1 MKKFF
6 ILFIFV
12 FSLSLFTPQKTEAL
26 FDVGSLILV
35 AKEYGMDTLTTIIN
49 SRIMDKLV
57 SDTVN
62 WANGGFDGEPGF
74 INNWEDYL
82 KGTEQDVFIGAF
94 SVAEKATSSYIQNFC
109 NLDCSGNSPENI
121 QADYEECLAGGA
133 PVETCDA
140 YANAASAD
148 YQQCMANLEQGAGT
162 CQMLDIGAQAQ
173 SNYNAWN
180 SGELDS
186 YRLAAES
193 IALIGGQRFN
203 SDPLKALIEGQGE
216 TLTKLLGSKSEV
228 ENFKNDFSVGGIRG
242 WIALADPHNF
252 PLGQSTLIESALSQK
267 TGEKVQNV
275 VEDLQTPN
283 KFLDRKWC
291 LERDDDNNCTKEFT
305 GTPGALIESKIKST
319 ADSDSD
325 RLNVARELSDVLARA
340 LGKLTDGLLQAG
352 FNKLTQ
358 SGSSGASAQPFQPA
372 QFFTT
377 GYQNEFDILG
387 LGDLSPSGSLLGGGT
402 GGGNTQTPI
411 FDPETGTF
419 TPLRGGDGSLPYIG
433 GPEDAVNTSWNEGP
447 EIIIDLQ
454 SVLENSINLI
464 QEELTLLTETEKIL
478 RDGKDNVM
486 KLDRCIP
493 GPKFGWEDRLRDN
506 LNLTGDSND
515 EESAYD
521 RLGLQE
527 TRRMANDNMVN
538 IPGASQMRGTV
549 NALLSQN
556 GENQFEEVSNER
568 NRKQTYLAILKNMK
582 SSIQQDFNNYKGA
595 IDSHLVIFEEDWN
608 KLSDTEKI
616 ALFSIPER
624 DENGDI
630 IYVPVEVGS
639 SGTIVVNENQERPLY
654 IMEKYYL
661 FKPGETP
668 ASVFANNP
676 DAVKKAVLSY
686 SWDLWQR
693 KKGEEPASGTTPN
706 GVTQKSNLR
715 YQYYAMSKYL
725 TTESDILDAEMKKDE
740 VTQSNKTII
749 DLLHDCMQLKLYAL
763 GYSDGNGENTEMWK
777 RLDQTLS
784 QEPSRSLG
792 MLIGGMSVERAD
804 HGSTAYQ
811 LNVDNA
817 RTDQQI
823 KNYLLQEKAKQE
835 NNQPS
840 NFKTSI
846 ITNGVEESILGFE
859 ETTISWE
866 EVAHYGPPG
875 HNPYGSPDGDGNI
888 TLSPSQT
895 RKKYFDDFYEKD
907 EDLWQPYYKY
917 SNGIAEID
925 PERAVAR
932 LYQFDYMT
940 MGWPRGGNG
949 KGTLYCRVVTSFDA
963 RGWHGAQNLP
973 KCYKDWYS
981 TSNITYDL
989 ALMNIR

>member
-1 MKKFF
+1 MLYFNRMKKFF

-12 FSLSLFTPQKTEAL
+12 FSFSLFTPQKTEAL
-26 FDVGSLILV
+26 FDIAGWMQV
-35 AKEYGMDTLTTIIN
+35 AKEYGLDTLTTIIN
-49 SRIMDKLV
+49 SRIMDKLI

-82 KGTEQDVFIGAF
+82 KGTEQDIFIGAY

-162 CQMLDIGAQAQ
+162 CEVLDTGAQAQ

-216 TLTKLLGSKSEV
+216 TLSKLLGSKSEV

-252 PLGQSTLIESALSQK
+252 PLGQSALIESALSQK

-319 ADSDSD
+319 ADSDND

-352 FNKLTQ
+352 FSKLTQ

-433 GPEDAVNTSWNEGP
+433 GPEDTVNTSWNEGP

-706 GVTQKSNLR
+706 GITQKSNLR

-725 TTESDILDAEMKKDE
+725 TTESAILEAEMRKDE
-740 VTQSNKTII
+740 VVQSNKTIA
-749 DLLHDCMQLKLYAL
+749 DLLSDCIQFKAFSLNLNTPDGKNKILASLANEPSLKLGA
-763 GYSDGNGENTEMWK
+763 
-777 RLDQTLS
+777 
-784 QEPSRSLG
+784 
-792 MLIGGMSVERAD
+792 LIGGMEVLRDD
-804 HGSTAYQ
+804 HGRVAFN
-811 LNVDNA
+811 LNTGNA
-817 RTDQQI
+817 RTDQEI
-823 KNYLLQEKAKQE
+823 KNYILQQKALQES
-835 NNQPS
+835 NQAS
-840 NFKTSI
+840 DFKTPI
-846 ITNGVEESILGFE
+846 ITNGVEESILGFDTVGE
-859 ETTISWE
+859 K
-866 EVAHYGPPG
+866 A
-875 HNPYGSPDGDGNI
+875 
-888 TLSPSQT
+888 Q
-895 RKKYFDDFYEKD
+895 YFDDFYEKD

-917 SNGIAEID
+917 SNGIAEEQPQKSIATIFAYD
-925 PERAVAR
+925 FTTAN
-932 LYQFDYMT
+932 
-940 MGWPRGGNG
+940 WPRGGTG
-949 KGTLYCRVVTSFDA
+949 KGALYCRVVTSFDA
-963 RGWHGAQNLP
+963 RGWSGNQGLP
-973 KCYKDWYS
+973 KCFKEWYS
-981 TSNITYDL
+981 TSNVAYDL